1 MKLYVLRHERRG
13 SDASFYSPL
22 LKEGLDNSEKLVT
35 YLDNE
40 KIDLIFSSPFKRT
53 LQTVK
58 PYCDKKNLKINVEFS
73 LYEKMHKDFFNKNT
87 YKMNIQ
93 ENDDEYYLINKNYE
107 SFHKM
112 ENLIYHPKFNDIK
125 NRTNKFVNHL
135 INKYKNT
142 NYNILLVSHA
152 TTVNSILYDCEKKYR
167 MGLFTKFYDNDKF
180 VNIPIN

>member
-1 MKLYVLRHERRG
+1 MKLYVLRHEKRG

-22 LKEGLDNSEKLVT
+22 LKEGLDNSEKLVK

-73 LYEKMHKDFFNKNT
+73 LYEKMHKNFFN
-87 YKMNIQ
+87 
-93 ENDDEYYLINKNYE
+93 
-107 SFHKM
+107 
-112 ENLIYHPKFNDIK
+112 
-125 NRTNKFVNHL
+125 
-135 INKYKNT
+135 KNT

-152 TTVNSILYDCEKKYR
+152 TTVNSILYDSEKKYR
-167 MGLFTKFYDNDKF
+167 MGLLTKFYDNDKF